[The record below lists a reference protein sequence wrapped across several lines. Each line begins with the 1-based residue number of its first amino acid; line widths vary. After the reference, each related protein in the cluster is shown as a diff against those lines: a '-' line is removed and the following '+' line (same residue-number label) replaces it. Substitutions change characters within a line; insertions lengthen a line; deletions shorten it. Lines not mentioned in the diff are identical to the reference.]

1 MQQGT
6 YGFRISIP
14 TGCDLTGA
22 DALSVRICA
31 PSGKINDKGMDKLRM
46 DDIVNGVV
54 SFDVEDGDLAE
65 AGCYRF
71 QVIDRSQGRYLTS
84 EIQPFEVLGNL

>member
-1 MQQGT
+1 
-6 YGFRISIP
+6 
-14 TGCDLTGA
+14 
-22 DALSVRICA
+22 
-31 PSGKINDKGMDKLRM
+31 M

>member
-1 MQQGT
+1 
-6 YGFRISIP
+6 
-14 TGCDLTGA
+14 
-22 DALSVRICA
+22 VRICA